1 MEDLSAS
8 VRLSCCVADVVDSIA
23 TSRHKV
29 HDYEVSLSGVC
40 SEIGGR
46 MRLQVALVGLIL
58 VLSIERTIAQMPT
71 PAQQGLNVPG
81 MSQEPRKPEDD
92 PLRAQQ
98 EQKLAKIR
106 NEERQK
112 KLVSDTDELLTLTA
126 DLKRQIDKTTP
137 GTLSIDLIKK
147 AGEIE
152 KLAHSV
158 KERLKG

>member
-1 MEDLSAS
+1 
-8 VRLSCCVADVVDSIA
+8 
-23 TSRHKV
+23 
-29 HDYEVSLSGVC
+29 
-40 SEIGGR
+40 
-46 MRLQVALVGLIL
+46 MRLQVALAGLIL

-81 MSQEPRKPEDD
+81 MSQQPRIGSRPEDD
-92 PLRAQQ
+92 PLRALQ

-106 NEERQK
+106 NEDRQK
-112 KLVSDTDELLTLTA
+112 KLVSDTDELLTLTT
-126 DLKRQIDKTTP
+126 DLKRQMDKTTP

>member
-1 MEDLSAS
+1 
-8 VRLSCCVADVVDSIA
+8 
-23 TSRHKV
+23 V
-29 HDYEVSLSGVC
+29 HDYEVSLSAFV
-40 SEIGGR
+40 SELGGR
-46 MRLQVALVGLIL
+46 MRLQVALAGLIL
-58 VLSIERTIAQMPT
+58 VLSIEQTTAQMPT

-106 NEERQK
+106 NEDRQK

-137 GTLSIDLIKK
+137 GTLSIDLIRK

>member
-1 MEDLSAS
+1 
-8 VRLSCCVADVVDSIA
+8 VD
-23 TSRHKV
+23 
-29 HDYEVSLSGVC
+29 DYEVSLSAFV

-46 MRLQVALVGLIL
+46 MRLQVALAGLIL
-58 VLSIERTIAQMPT
+58 VLSIEQTTAQMPT

-81 MSQEPRKPEDD
+81 MSQQPRIGSRPEDD

-106 NEERQK
+106 NEDRQK

>member
-1 MEDLSAS
+1 
-8 VRLSCCVADVVDSIA
+8 
-23 TSRHKV
+23 
-29 HDYEVSLSGVC
+29 
-40 SEIGGR
+40 
-46 MRLQVALVGLIL
+46 MRLQVALAGLIL
-58 VLSIERTIAQMPT
+58 VLSIEQTIAQMPT

-106 NEERQK
+106 NEDRQK

>member
-1 MEDLSAS
+1 
-8 VRLSCCVADVVDSIA
+8 
-23 TSRHKV
+23 
-29 HDYEVSLSGVC
+29 
-40 SEIGGR
+40 
-46 MRLQVALVGLIL
+46 MRLQVALAELIL
-58 VLSIERTIAQMPT
+58 VLSIEQTVAQMPT

-81 MSQEPRKPEDD
+81 MSQQGRIGSRPEDD

-98 EQKLAKIR
+98 EQK
-106 NEERQK
+106 
-112 KLVSDTDELLTLTA
+112 TDELLTLTA
-126 DLKRQIDKTTP
+126 NLKRQIDKTAP

>member
-1 MEDLSAS
+1 
-8 VRLSCCVADVVDSIA
+8 
-23 TSRHKV
+23 V
-29 HDYEVSLSGVC
+29 HDYEVSLSAFV
-40 SEIGGR
+40 SELGGR
-46 MRLQVALVGLIL
+46 MRLQVALAGLIL
-58 VLSIERTIAQMPT
+58 VLSIEQTTAQMPT

-106 NEERQK
+106 NEDRQK

>member
-1 MEDLSAS
+1 
-8 VRLSCCVADVVDSIA
+8 
-23 TSRHKV
+23 
-29 HDYEVSLSGVC
+29 
-40 SEIGGR
+40 
-46 MRLQVALVGLIL
+46 MRLQVALAGLIL
-58 VLSIERTIAQMPT
+58 VLSIEQTIAQMPT

-81 MSQEPRKPEDD
+81 MSQQGRIGSRPEDD

-106 NEERQK
+106 NEDRQK
-112 KLVSDTDELLTLTA
+112 KLVSDTDALLTLTA